1 MERDLKL
8 IRQKIREAK
17 KLPASN
23 PQEYNFRL
31 DILRHWEFER
41 DKLKLQIKDDK
52 RLLEYLAS
60 QCGTD
65 MGLISP

>member
-8 IRQKIREAK
+8 IRHKIREAK
-17 KLPASN
+17 KLPESN
-23 PQEYNFRL
+23 PKEYNFKQ
-31 DILRHWEFER
+31 DILRHWIFER
-41 DKLKLQIKDDK
+41 DKLKFQIKDDK

-65 MGLISP
+65 TGLISL

>member
-1 MERDLKL
+1 MERDLEL

-23 PQEYNFRL
+23 PKEYNFKL

-52 RLLEYLAS
+52 RILEYLS
-60 QCGTD
+60 RQS
-65 MGLISP
+65 GLDGSLIRI